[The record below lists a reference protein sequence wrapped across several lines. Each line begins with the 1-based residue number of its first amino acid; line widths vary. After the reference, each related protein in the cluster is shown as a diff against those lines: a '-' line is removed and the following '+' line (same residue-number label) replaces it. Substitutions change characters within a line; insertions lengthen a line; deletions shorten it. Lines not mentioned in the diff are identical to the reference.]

1 MALSSRGSIYT
12 SCGTL
17 TLALSTAISDRGST
31 FIAVCAYP
39 CKTTKQAQAAIMK
52 LREHSSI
59 VSASARVS
67 AYRSSDGNEDKD
79 DDGEAR
85 AGQQLLIALRKMKIK
100 GVAMVVGRWWHGN
113 IGKARFTHIR
123 ERATSLLLACGA
135 SKNMDMSQLTWVG
148 LTKGKCLK
156 SESSCSNASSIT
168 SSSSSSSL
176 TTSNKSNAKRR
187 RDLYAAAAEERQN
200 NKRRHIEPS
209 VVVSKQKDNKTQLST
224 TQLLTGNKKNK
235 KNSEIIIISS
245 DDEEEDLLTL

>member
-1 MALSSRGSIYT
+1 MALSSRGSLST

-52 LREHSSI
+52 LRDHSSI
-59 VSASARVS
+59 VSANARVS

-85 AGQQLLIALRKMKIK
+85 AGQQLLIALRKIKIK

-135 SKNMDMSQLTWVG
+135 SKDMDMSQLTWVG
-148 LTKGKCLK
+148 LTKGKSLN
-156 SESSCSNASSIT
+156 SESSSSNASSLT
-168 SSSSSSSL
+168 ASSSSL
-176 TTSNKSNAKRR
+176 TASNQSNAKRR
-187 RDLYAAAAEERQN
+187 RDLYAAAAEDRQN
-200 NKRRHIEPS
+200 NKRRHIETD
-209 VVVSKQKDNKTQLST
+209 VVVSKQKDSKTQLST

-235 KNSEIIIISS
+235 KEF
-245 DDEEEDLLTL
+245 